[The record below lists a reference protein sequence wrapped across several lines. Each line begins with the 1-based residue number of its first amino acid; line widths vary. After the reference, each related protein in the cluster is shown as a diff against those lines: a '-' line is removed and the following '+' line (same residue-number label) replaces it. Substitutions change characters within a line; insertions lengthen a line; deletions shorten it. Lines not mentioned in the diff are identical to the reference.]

1 MASSEAFRPI
11 TTLQEPGLL
20 GMPRTYTSQREVAAE
35 TEPPARGS
43 VLGNILG
50 PQFATHIILD
60 ASIQPKDGKRI
71 LNVSHCSAPAWTTLL
86 GSGDRQD
93 GLGEHLYSQQV
104 VPTPTQSAIE
114 ADTLSSYQPIDEAK
128 SLKRTKKPRKK
139 KTDGTYEDGYPQQQV
154 KAIGSEN
161 PPPQRYRRQSIS
173 NETATTET
181 LPSANVNDIPDTAYL
196 SGNQTKIVHQKL
208 NDDQYR
214 KTVTEQTLTLNT
226 SSVDESVERKPFVSI
241 KSTMTPGSSISLAAT
256 GNASSRLVYENG
268 DTKIYENVAEVATA
282 RPGPAGTEKD
292 EKPFVRLTSNKKYS
306 TSSDVAT
313 ATGSSNVVFNDGSVQ
328 VYEVSEVTATAKTGF
343 KGVETDAQQWGA
355 IKSTTNYTTS
365 SSPPEGGSVNIIYN
379 DGAVTVYEATET
391 VPSVAGSSKDVE
403 PREWGSLIWDGTF
416 GTTTS
421 DEKSTQVWSNGVNQ
435 VYKNEKATLVVKSGS
450 FVSKKEVNPLYT
462 ETITSSFSTSPSIS
476 GAVGESSAVFS
487 IADKVVYEN
496 RIIEVSSSTT
506 RYYGTVV
513 RYPVPATLIG
523 IERSDFPRRD
533 GTLEIH
539 YRAIIAEG
547 TDGYMPAKVIEK
559 FEKVPSGPTKP
570 IKSFKPSPVAFT
582 TPYGSFS
589 VGATLHGDLS
599 FWITTG
605 TTDPI
610 YEYIYQPVSIPAT
623 VPPTT
628 AGFGDVLVS
637 YTSEPF
643 KDGFITREVYVTF

>member
-1 MASSEAFRPI
+1 M
-11 TTLQEPGLL
+11 
-20 GMPRTYTSQREVAAE
+20 
-35 TEPPARGS
+35 
-43 VLGNILG
+43 
-50 PQFATHIILD
+50 
-60 ASIQPKDGKRI
+60 
-71 LNVSHCSAPAWTTLL
+71 
-86 GSGDRQD
+86 
-93 GLGEHLYSQQV
+93 
-104 VPTPTQSAIE
+104 
-114 ADTLSSYQPIDEAK
+114 
-128 SLKRTKKPRKK
+128 
-139 KTDGTYEDGYPQQQV
+139 
-154 KAIGSEN
+154 
-161 PPPQRYRRQSIS
+161 
-173 NETATTET
+173 
-181 LPSANVNDIPDTAYL
+181 PSANVNDIPDTAYL

-241 KSTMTPGSSISLAAT
+241 KSTMTPGPSISLAAT

-391 VPSVAGSSKDVE
+391 SPTVGGSSKDVE

-506 RYYGTVV
+506 RNYGTVV

-610 YEYIYQPVSIPAT
+610 YEYIYQQVSIPAT

>member
-50 PQFATHIILD
+50 PQFAAHVVLD

-71 LNVSHCSAPAWTTLL
+71 LSVSHCSAPAWTTLL

-139 KTDGTYEDGYPQQQV
+139 KTDGAYEDGYPQQQV

-214 KTVTEQTLTLNT
+214 KTVTEQTLTLDA

-306 TSSDVAT
+306 TSSEVAT

-343 KGVETDAQQWGA
+343 NGVETDAQQWGA

-365 SSPPEGGSVNIIYN
+365 SSPPEGGSVNVIYN

-391 VPSVAGSSKDVE
+391 APSVRGSSKDVE
-403 PREWGSLIWDGTF
+403 PREWGSITWEGTF
-416 GTTTS
+416 DTTTS
-421 DEKSTQVWSNGVNQ
+421 GEKSTQVWSNGVTQ
-435 VYKNEKATLVVKSGS
+435 VYKNETSKLDVKAGG

-462 ETITSSFSTSPSIS
+462 ETTTSTFSTSPAI
-476 GAVGESSAVFS
+476 GGDVGYSSAVFN
-487 IADKVVYEN
+487 IGNKVVYEN
-496 RIIEVSSSTT
+496 RTVEVSSSTV
-506 RYYGTVV
+506 RQYGTVV
-513 RYPVPATLIG
+513 RFSVPATLRG
-523 IERSDFPRRD
+523 IEKLIFARKD
-533 GTLEIH
+533 GTSENH
-539 YRAIIAEG
+539 YRAIIEEG
-547 TDGYMPAKVIEK
+547 TDGYMPATVIEK
-559 FEKVPSGPTKP
+559 FEKAPSGPTKS
-570 IKSFKPSPVAFT
+570 IKSFKPAPVSFSN
-582 TPYGSFS
+582 PFGSLS

-599 FWITTG
+599 FEVFIG
-605 TTDPI
+605 TTDPT
-610 YEYIYQPVSIPAT
+610 YEYTIQQVNIPAT
-623 VPPTT
+623 SPPTPE
-628 AGFGDVLVS
+628 GFGDVLVS

-643 KDGFITREVYVTF
+643 KDGFITREVYVTL

>member
-1 MASSEAFRPI
+1 MAVPDPPFSTPRIMKVLEPSAGQYEVIVRMDPTMASKFPDKPFGTAISAIGLAVKDSDKYPGYTLVSIEPADKGAKDHYWIFQKLDGPEW
-11 TTLQEPGLL
+11 TTKSVGQEGSVP
-20 GMPRTYTSQREVAAE
+20 PRYKRMIATTRTKQEVASG
-35 TEPPARGS
+35 TE
-43 VLGNILG
+43 
-50 PQFATHIILD
+50 LD
-60 ASIQPKDGKRI
+60 A
-71 LNVSHCSAPAWTTLL
+71 
-86 GSGDRQD
+86 
-93 GLGEHLYSQQV
+93 
-104 VPTPTQSAIE
+104 
-114 ADTLSSYQPIDEAK
+114 
-128 SLKRTKKPRKK
+128 
-139 KTDGTYEDGYPQQQV
+139 
-154 KAIGSEN
+154 
-161 PPPQRYRRQSIS
+161 
-173 NETATTET
+173 
-181 LPSANVNDIPDTAYL
+181 L
-196 SGNQTKIVHQKL
+196 SGNLVASIVEQQDNTGKAVKV
-208 NDDQYR
+208 N
-214 KTVTEQTLTLNT
+214 TEELLTLNT

-241 KSTMTPGSSISLAAT
+241 KSTMTPGPSISLAAT

-282 RPGPAGTEKD
+282 RPGAAGTEKD

-306 TSSDVAT
+306 TSSDVTT

-365 SSPPEGGSVNIIYN
+365 SSPPAGGSVNIIYN

-391 VPSVAGSSKDVE
+391 SPTVGGSSKDVE
-403 PREWGSLIWDGTF
+403 PREWGSLIWEGTF
-416 GTTTS
+416 NTTTS
-421 DEKSTQVWSNGVNQ
+421 GEKSTQVWSNGVKQ

-496 RIIEVSSSTT
+496 RTIDVSSSIE
-506 RYYGTVV
+506 RNYGTVV

-523 IERSDFPRRD
+523 IERLDFPRRD

-582 TPYGSFS
+582 TPYGSLS

-599 FWITTG
+599 FWITSG

-610 YEYIYQPVSIPAT
+610 YEYIYQQVNIPAT
-623 VPPTT
+623 TPHTVK
-628 AGFGDVLVS
+628 GFGDVLVS

-643 KDGFITREVYVTF
+643 KDGFITREIYVTF

>member
-328 VYEVSEVTATAKTGF
+328 VYEVSEVTATAKTGL

-379 DGAVTVYEATET
+379 DGAVTVYEVTET

-403 PREWGSLIWDGTF
+403 PREWGSITWEGTF
-416 GTTTS
+416 GTETS
-421 DEKSTQVWSNGVNQ
+421 GEKSTQVWSNGVKQ
-435 VYKNEKATLVVKSGS
+435 VYKNETSKLTIKAGG
-450 FVSKKEVNPLYT
+450 FVSKKEANPLFT
-462 ETITSSFSTSPSIS
+462 EITTSSFSTSPNVS
-476 GAVGESSAVFS
+476 GVGDSSAVFS
-487 IADKVVYEN
+487 IGDKVVYEN
-496 RIIEVSSSTT
+496 RAVEVVSETT
-506 RYYGTVV
+506 RQYGTVV
-513 RYPVPATLIG
+513 RFSVPATLTG

-539 YRAIIAEG
+539 YRAIIEEG

-559 FEKVPSGPTKP
+559 FEKSPSGPTKP
-570 IKSFKPSPVAFT
+570 IRSFKPAPVSFT
-582 TPYGSFS
+582 TPYGSLS

-610 YEYIYQPVSIPAT
+610 YEYIHQQVTIPAT
-623 VPPTT
+623 DPPT
-628 AGFGDVLVS
+628 AKGFGDILVS

-643 KDGFITREVYVTF
+643 KDGFITREVYVTL

>member
-1 MASSEAFRPI
+1 MLAMHALQASYGHSQVLFDLTLTVAEGEVVSLMGRNGMGKT
-11 TTLQEPGLL
+11 TTLRCLFGL
-20 GMPRTYTSQREVAAE
+20 MPSQGSI
-35 TEPPARGS
+35 TFRG
-43 VLGNILG
+43 
-50 PQFATHIILD
+50 
-60 ASIQPKDGKRI
+60 R
-71 LNVSHCSAPAWTTLL
+71 
-86 GSGDRQD
+86 
-93 GLGEHLYSQQV
+93 
-104 VPTPTQSAIE
+104 
-114 ADTLSSYQPIDEAK
+114 
-128 SLKRTKKPRKK
+128 
-139 KTDGTYEDGYPQQQV
+139 
-154 KAIGSEN
+154 
-161 PPPQRYRRQSIS
+161 
-173 NETATTET
+173 
-181 LPSANVNDIPDTAYL
+181 
-196 SGNQTKIVHQKL
+196 
-208 NDDQYR
+208 
-214 KTVTEQTLTLNT
+214 TLTAMP
-226 SSVDESVERKPFVSI
+226 SHAI
-241 KSTMTPGSSISLAAT
+241 A
-256 GNASSRLVYENG
+256 RLGIGLVPEGRQVFPTLTVRENL
-268 DTKIYENVAEVATA
+268 IATA

-343 KGVETDAQQWGA
+343 KGVESDAKQWGA